1 MHKADFVSFESILSG
16 KSFKDLILLKD
27 GKLDLSRFDAL
38 MRGVLEESARST
50 QAPAHRLVR
59 VIRDGR
65 VMWTTVEQAKQ
76 MIEYH
81 RHHSLSDESENI
93 ANQIEI
99 AINGDI
105 NHLEDEMLILLC
117 MAESGHKD
125 NAEVLPK
132 LDRRRKDVLQLA
144 QDVRQSESDLARKK
158 RDTKVV
164 DAFEEKLGLMINARS
179 HGDEKRA
186 TELAMELR
194 LIKSKYL
201 LFARSLSPD
210 IQKIRQLR
218 GDLVRSKEKVLGHI
232 LDCVASETQSLS
244 LTLDTLK
251 QNMQNLE
258 SAFQKAASS
267 STKKDEDEEYNSLDA
282 LKERMSKVQS
292 AIQKK
297 TERIEI
303 LQQESAALKQEIEN
317 TRTIADKIGSAIV
330 EDGVDEQLKKFQSQ
344 TPKIQKS
351 PGLDSLLAKKASSRM
366 HVEPRE

>member
-1 MHKADFVSFESILSG
+1 MHKTDFVSFESILSG

-27 GKLDLSRFDAL
+27 GKLDMSRFDAL

-50 QAPAHRLVR
+50 QSPPHRLVR

-65 VMWTTVEQAKQ
+65 VIWTTVEQAKQ
-76 MIEYH
+76 MIEFH

-117 MAESGHKD
+117 LAESGHKD

-132 LDRRRKDVLQLA
+132 LDRRRKDVLQLTN
-144 QDVRQSESDLARKK
+144 DIRQSEADLIRKK
-158 RDTKVV
+158 RETGVV

-244 LTLDTLK
+244 LTLDTLN

-258 SAFQKAASS
+258 TAFQKAASS
-267 STKKDEDEEYNSLDA
+267 TAKKDEENNSLEA
-282 LKERMSKVQS
+282 LKERMNKVQS
-292 AIQKK
+292 AIHKK

-351 PGLDSLLAKKASSRM
+351 PGLDSLLAKKTSSRM
-366 HVEPRE
+366 HIEPRA